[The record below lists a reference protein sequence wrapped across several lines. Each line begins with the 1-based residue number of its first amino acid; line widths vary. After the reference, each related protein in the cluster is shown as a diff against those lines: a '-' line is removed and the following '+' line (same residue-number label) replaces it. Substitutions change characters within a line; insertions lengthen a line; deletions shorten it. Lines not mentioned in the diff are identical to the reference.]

1 LSPKTEREVVT
12 SSSHESVRD
21 APVTLLQRFRH
32 PRLRAKVLVGVL
44 LAAVLALSA
53 QFIISY
59 WATSN
64 SLDQLED
71 SRAADRLS
79 VAVNVLGDHRAA
91 LQQLAVDNG
100 SPVVA
105 RHIAARNV
113 RNVIWLGREL
123 TRRLLGTGRVD
134 FVAVLD
140 SHGGPLATSAATP
153 DSVFRM
159 PVVTDAA
166 RGEASSSWAVVNGRL
181 WLVAAAPVIGEG
193 AGARSVGTIV
203 VGKVVD
209 DAFARAIQ
217 QATTSQIAFVLGGRV
232 VAVTDPAI
240 LPLVKIVDSVPAG
253 KGDADDAVHGYSGA
267 RQTLSLAG
275 ARASIV
281 AAETRAPMVAAHRQ
295 LLRGTALAALG
306 ALAVAVVI
314 GLILAGQVVRPLSSL
329 TAAAHAIAG
338 GDLERHVEVSPVKRD
353 EINELGQA
361 FNDMAGEVAEA
372 HETLRQT
379 AIRDGLTGLLN
390 QREFYRRL
398 EQEVARADR
407 GGRPLSMLMADLDH
421 LKPVNDTHGH
431 LQGDAVLAEVA
442 RMIEGSVREGDVV
455 TRYAGDEFAVILP
468 GADAQQALVIGE
480 RVRSGAAGVAAAAG
494 LPAGEA
500 ITLSI
505 GVVTRAAGAWDPRR
519 TVELADDAL
528 YRAKQAGR
536 DRVEVT

>member
-1 LSPKTEREVVT
+1 M
-12 SSSHESVRD
+12 
-21 APVTLLQRFRH
+21 
-32 PRLRAKVLVGVL
+32 L
-44 LAAVLALSA
+44 LAAVLALGA

-59 WATSN
+59 WSTSN

-79 VAVNVLGDHRAA
+79 VAVNILTDYRTA

-105 RHIAARNV
+105 PRVAARDLA
-113 RNVIWLGREL
+113 WLHRESIGRL
-123 TRRLLGTGRVD
+123 VGTGRVD
-134 FVAVLD
+134 LVAVLD
-140 SHGGPLATSAATP
+140 SRGALLVSSPSLPHSVLAA
-153 DSVFRM
+153 
-159 PVVTDAA
+159 PVVAGAT
-166 RGEASSSWAVVNGRL
+166 RGEASSNWVVVGGRL
-181 WLVAAAPVIGEG
+181 WLVAAAPIIGDRPG
-193 AGARSVGTIV
+193 APRVGTIV
-203 VGKVVD
+203 VGRVVD
-209 DAFARAIQ
+209 DAFARAIER
-217 QATTSQIAFVLGGRV
+217 ATTSQIAFVLGGRV
-232 VAVTDPAI
+232 VAITDSAI
-240 LPLVKIVDSVPAG
+240 LPLVKIVDGVPAG

-267 RQTLSLAG
+267 RQTLPLAG
-275 ARASIV
+275 ARAGIV
-281 AAETRAPMVAAHRQ
+281 AAEARAPIIAAHSQ
-295 LLRGTALAALG
+295 LLHGTVLAALA

-314 GLILAGQVVRPLSSL
+314 GLILARQVVKPLSSL
-329 TAAAHAIAG
+329 TAATHAIAG
-338 GDLERHVEVSPVKRD
+338 GDLDRHVTVSPVKRD

-361 FNDMAGEVAEA
+361 FNDMAGEIAGA

-407 GGRPLSMLMADLDH
+407 GGLPLSMLMADLDH

-468 GADAQQALVIGE
+468 TADARQALVIGE

-500 ITLSI
+500 VTLSI

>member
-1 LSPKTEREVVT
+1 MT

-21 APVTLLQRFRH
+21 GPVTLLQRIRH

-79 VAVNVLGDHRAA
+79 VAVNVLSDHSAA
-91 LQQLAVDNG
+91 FQQLAVDNG

-105 RHIAARNV
+105 PHVAARDLG
-113 RNVIWLGREL
+113 WLHGEL
-123 TRRLLGTGRVD
+123 IRRLVGTGRVD
-134 FVAVLD
+134 LVAVLD
-140 SHGGPLATSAATP
+140 SRGALLASSAALPRSILAT
-153 DSVFRM
+153 
-159 PVVTDAA
+159 PVVAGTA
-166 RGEASSSWAVVNGRL
+166 RGEASSDWAVVDGRL
-181 WLVAAAPVIGEG
+181 WLVAAAPIIGDGPG
-193 AGARSVGTIV
+193 APRVGTIV
-203 VGKVVD
+203 VGKAVD
-209 DAFARAIQ
+209 DAFARTIAR
-217 QATTSQIAFVLGGRV
+217 ATTSQIAFVLGGRV
-232 VAVTDPAI
+232 VAITDPAI
-240 LPLVKIVDSVPAG
+240 LPLVKIVDSVRAG
-253 KGDADDAVHGYSGA
+253 KGDADDAVRGYSGA
-267 RQTLSLAG
+267 RQTLPLAG
-275 ARASIV
+275 AGASIV
-281 AAETRAPMVAAHRQ
+281 AAEPRAPIIAAHSQ
-295 LLRGTALAALG
+295 LLRGTVLAALA

-314 GLILAGQVVRPLSSL
+314 GLILARQVVKPLSSL

-353 EINELGQA
+353 EINELGRA
-361 FNDMAGEVAEA
+361 FNDMASEVAGA

-407 GGRPLSMLMADLDH
+407 GGLPLSMLMADLDH

-455 TRYAGDEFAVILP
+455 TRYAGDEFAIILP
-468 GADAQQALVIGE
+468 DADARQAHDVGE
-480 RVRSGAAGVAAAAG
+480 RVRSGAAGVAGAAG

-505 GVVTRAAGAWDPRR
+505 GVVTRPAGRWDARR

-536 DRVEVT
+536 DRVEVSLTEA